1 VVRSFFSLARSS
13 AIDFGFGLEILFL
26 FLRAGGTHQPP
37 SCERTSRG
45 PVTLQSSRRLAT
57 WSIRS
62 SLSKKKSRRGEQIR
76 AFCCHFLVRRSFCIL
91 SYRYY
96 LFINI
101 IIIIVTNRCGHC
113 KALKPAWDKL
123 GDEYDGS
130 STVLIGDV
138 DCTVHQNLCQK
149 FGVQGYPTLKYF
161 TANPMGDAYNGGR
174 DYEELSKF
182 AKESLGPSCGVE
194 HMDLCDA
201 EQKKSLETKMALSDA
216 ELDKLIED
224 SDAKLKQADEDLE
237 ALLKGLQ
244 ASYED
249 GKKAKEDAQAA
260 LSPELA
266 QLRSVKRSRENG
278 AKQEL

>member
-1 VVRSFFSLARSS
+1 
-13 AIDFGFGLEILFL
+13 
-26 FLRAGGTHQPP
+26 
-37 SCERTSRG
+37 
-45 PVTLQSSRRLAT
+45 
-57 WSIRS
+57 
-62 SLSKKKSRRGEQIR
+62 
-76 AFCCHFLVRRSFCIL
+76 
-91 SYRYY
+91 
-96 LFINI
+96 
-101 IIIIVTNRCGHC
+101 
-113 KALKPAWDKL
+113 LKPAWDKL

-149 FGVQGYPTLKYF
+149 YGVQGYPTLKYF
-161 TANPMGDAYNGGR
+161 TANPMGDSYNGGR

-201 EQKKSLETKMALSDA
+201 EQKKSLEAKMALSDA
-216 ELDKLIED
+216 ELEKLIEE

-244 ASYED
+244 QQYED
-249 GKKAKEDAQAA
+249 GKKAKDDAQAA
-260 LSPELA
+260 ISPELA
-266 QLRSVKRSRENG
+266 QLRSVKRSRDKG

>member
-1 VVRSFFSLARSS
+1 M
-13 AIDFGFGLEILFL
+13 
-26 FLRAGGTHQPP
+26 
-37 SCERTSRG
+37 
-45 PVTLQSSRRLAT
+45 
-57 WSIRS
+57 
-62 SLSKKKSRRGEQIR
+62 
-76 AFCCHFLVRRSFCIL
+76 
-91 SYRYY
+91 
-96 LFINI
+96 FIIIII

-149 FGVQGYPTLKYF
+149 YGVQGYPTLKYF

-201 EQKKSLETKMALSDA
+201 EQKKSLETKMALSDS

-244 ASYED
+244 QQYED

>member
-1 VVRSFFSLARSS
+1 MGTKIQNKNHIAL
-13 AIDFGFGLEILFL
+13 IMFGM
-26 FLRAGGTHQPP
+26 
-37 SCERTSRG
+37 
-45 PVTLQSSRRLAT
+45 
-57 WSIRS
+57 
-62 SLSKKKSRRGEQIR
+62 KKSLTFVGLLAITGANAGAVDLTEGDFDAQIFESGKG
-76 AFCCHFLVRRSFCIL
+76 AFVKF
-91 SYRYY
+91 YAPW
-96 LFINI
+96 
-101 IIIIVTNRCGHC
+101 CGHC

-149 FGVQGYPTLKYF
+149 YGVQGYPTLKYF

-201 EQKKSLETKMALSDA
+201 EQKKSLET
-216 ELDKLIED
+216 
-224 SDAKLKQADEDLE
+224 
-237 ALLKGLQ
+237 LLKGLQ
-244 ASYED
+244 QQYED

-266 QLRSVKRSRENG
+266 QLRSVKRWRENG

>member
-1 VVRSFFSLARSS
+1 MFALVKSS
-13 AIDFGFGLEILFL
+13 K
-26 FLRAGGTHQPP
+26 H
-37 SCERTSRG
+37 
-45 PVTLQSSRRLAT
+45 
-57 WSIRS
+57 
-62 SLSKKKSRRGEQIR
+62 LSTPR
-76 AFCCHFLVRRSFCIL
+76 VRRRRKTRQRHTTTIKTDHHHHL
-91 SYRYY
+91 S
-96 LFINI
+96 LFQRWWYQKH
-101 IIIIVTNRCGHC
+101 RCGHC

-149 FGVQGYPTLKYF
+149 YGVQGYPTLKYF
-161 TANPMGDAYNGGR
+161 TANPMGDSYNGGR

-194 HMDLCDA
+194 HMELCDA
-201 EQKKSLETKMALSDA
+201 EQKKSLEAKMALSDA

-224 SDAKLKQADEDLE
+224 SDAKLKQADDDLE

-244 ASYED
+244 QQYED

-260 LSPELA
+260 ISPELA
-266 QLRSVKRSRENG
+266 QLRSVKRSRDKK

>member
-1 VVRSFFSLARSS
+1 MVRSFSSLASRSS
-13 AIDFGFGLEILFL
+13 AIDFGFGLEILFS
-26 FLRAGGTHQPP
+26 FFACARRHKPK
-37 SCERTSRG
+37 RG
-45 PVTLQSSRRLAT
+45 VTLQVSRRREN

-62 SLSKKKSRRGEQIR
+62 SLSKKKSRRGEQRR
-76 AFCCHFLVRRSFCIL
+76 ACFCHFLVRRSFRII

-96 LFINI
+96 LFIII

-149 FGVQGYPTLKYF
+149 YGVQGYPTLKYF

-201 EQKKSLETKMALSDA
+201 EQKKSLETKMALSDS

-244 ASYED
+244 QQYED

>member
-1 VVRSFFSLARSS
+1 M
-13 AIDFGFGLEILFL
+13 LFL
-26 FLRAGGTHQPP
+26 LPGGTNQ
-37 SCERTSRG
+37 RSRG
-45 PVTLQSSRRLAT
+45 VTLQASRGREN
-57 WSIRS
+57 WIIRS
-62 SLSKKKSRRGEQIR
+62 SLSKKKSR
-76 AFCCHFLVRRSFCIL
+76 FLVFSVCEYVLPLSRRRSFCCII

-96 LFINI
+96 IVIN

-201 EQKKSLETKMALSDA
+201 EQKKSLETKMALSDS

-244 ASYED
+244 QQYED

>member
-1 VVRSFFSLARSS
+1 MPGAAQTKGVGVSHFKRRVVAKIGAFDRVF
-13 AIDFGFGLEILFL
+13 
-26 FLRAGGTHQPP
+26 P
-37 SCERTSRG
+37 
-45 PVTLQSSRRLAT
+45 RRRVVEAN
-57 WSIRS
+57 
-62 SLSKKKSRRGEQIR
+62 KY
-76 AFCCHFLVRRSFCIL
+76 ACFCHFLVRRSFRII

-96 LFINI
+96 LFIII

-149 FGVQGYPTLKYF
+149 YGVQGYPTLKYF

-201 EQKKSLETKMALSDA
+201 EQKKSLETKMALSDS

-244 ASYED
+244 QQYED

>member
-1 VVRSFFSLARSS
+1 MFGMKKPLTFVGLLAITG
-13 AIDFGFGLEILFL
+13 ANAGAVDLTEGDFDAQVFESGKG
-26 FLRAGGTHQPP
+26 
-37 SCERTSRG
+37 
-45 PVTLQSSRRLAT
+45 
-57 WSIRS
+57 
-62 SLSKKKSRRGEQIR
+62 
-76 AFCCHFLVRRSFCIL
+76 AFVKF
-91 SYRYY
+91 YAPW
-96 LFINI
+96 
-101 IIIIVTNRCGHC
+101 CGHC

-149 FGVQGYPTLKYF
+149 YGVQGYPTLKYF

-201 EQKKSLETKMALSDA
+201 EQKKSLETKMALSDS

-244 ASYED
+244 QQYED

>member
-1 VVRSFFSLARSS
+1 MSHFKRRVVAKIGAFDRVFPRRRRVVEANKDAR
-13 AIDFGFGLEILFL
+13 ACF
-26 FLRAGGTHQPP
+26 
-37 SCERTSRG
+37 
-45 PVTLQSSRRLAT
+45 
-57 WSIRS
+57 
-62 SLSKKKSRRGEQIR
+62 
-76 AFCCHFLVRRSFCIL
+76 CHFLVRRSFRIIV
-91 SYRYY
+91 YRYY
-96 LFINI
+96 LFIII

-201 EQKKSLETKMALSDA
+201 EQKKSLETKMALSDS

-244 ASYED
+244 QQYED